1 MLTSED
7 NLVQLE
13 YVVVYKVH
21 FCYFALV
28 TRYSNGSFI
37 NVIENALFVQQYGSD
52 AIYSE
57 KKVSY
62 SSGAIVMMWEI

>member
-21 FCYFALV
+21 FCCFVLV

-37 NVIENALFVQQYGSD
+37 NVIENALFIQQYGSD
-52 AIYSE
+52 AVYSE